1 MVHKMEEERM
11 DLALVMEGQP
21 EPEGGQASRKQKGIE
36 GHSQVWENP
45 DKYLTSV
52 RVGSPE
58 LVLKPIRP
66 QVASTDQLE
75 SIVQC

>member
-21 EPEGGQASRKQKGIE
+21 WPEGGQASRRQKGIE
-36 GHSQVWENP
+36 GRSQVWENP

-52 RVGSPE
+52 RVGSRK

-66 QVASTDQLE
+66 QVARADQLE
-75 SIVQC
+75 SIVHW

>member
-1 MVHKMEEERM
+1 M

-21 EPEGGQASRKQKGIE
+21 WPEGGQASRRQKGIE
-36 GHSQVWENP
+36 GCSQVWENP

-52 RVGSPE
+52 RVGSRK

-66 QVASTDQLE
+66 QVARADQLE
-75 SIVQC
+75 SIVHW